1 MCFPSIKISHN
12 NNVTLHLRFEPL
24 NLHIRNSAAVR
35 RWFTQNVLLS
45 PPTRLSEYILL
56 APSQEVRMVFVK
68 LMTVCCLFAG
78 SDEPIPGYDGDNLCE
93 QILKAALS
101 LLKNDVA
108 EHGKHLGQYFTL
120 FSLYAATGPTQKQQ
134 LLKVCVI
141 ELVCLTD
148 TFADCNHFSVK
159 CSGLIYAS
167 ITWRRSKCLNQ
178 RILF

>member
-1 MCFPSIKISHN
+1 MCTSISLVYFVNRFSHDININAISH
-12 NNVTLHLRFEPL
+12 RFEAL

-68 LMTVCCLFAG
+68 LVTVCCLFAG
-78 SDEPIPGYDGDNLCE
+78 NDDPIPGYDGDNLCE
-93 QILKAALS
+93 QILKCALS

-120 FSLYAATGPTQKQQ
+120 FSLYAATGPAQKQQ
-134 LLKVCVI
+134 LLKVC
-141 ELVCLTD
+141 LTD
-148 TFADCNHFSVK
+148 NLLINHFLTLKS
-159 CSGLIYAS
+159 
-167 ITWRRSKCLNQ
+167 
-178 RILF
+178 F